1 MIIGSDTDEKSYL
14 QCLLMLYINSKYFI
28 SMKPQNMVAVLP
40 IYFGTTD
47 VVCTKLP
54 RAYVI
59 IYVKHQ
65 TIFIA
70 LILINH

>member
-1 MIIGSDTDEKSYL
+1 
-14 QCLLMLYINSKYFI
+14 
-28 SMKPQNMVAVLP
+28 MKPQNMVAVLP

-70 LILINH
+70 LILIDHKF